1 MHCRLA
7 SFEFTARTIAPSAMV
22 DRGLSRFPCEELA
35 CVLGVLDRAGPVDL
49 SRYQGV
55 PYCLPLALTA
65 SASWMRTV
73 SRLNI
78 PAHMPPVNAWPAPL
92 RTHTH
97 HSGPMW
103 IATPSSYET
112 FTHCHLAGFHRRTNA
127 WPHAPSHRHWFLWT
141 EKKKSSNIFSVVSKL
156 QPKSLKSGTPKWSPP
171 TDISL

>member
-1 MHCRLA
+1 M
-7 SFEFTARTIAPSAMV
+7 
-22 DRGLSRFPCEELA
+22 
-35 CVLGVLDRAGPVDL
+35 LGVLDRAGPVDL
-49 SRYQGV
+49 SRYRGD

-65 SASWMRTV
+65 SASWMSTV

-127 WPHAPSHRHWFLWT
+127 
-141 EKKKSSNIFSVVSKL
+141 NVDY
-156 QPKSLKSGTPKWSPP
+156 LKVNQA
-171 TDISL
+171 ISTGLFTL

>member
-1 MHCRLA
+1 M
-7 SFEFTARTIAPSAMV
+7 
-22 DRGLSRFPCEELA
+22 
-35 CVLGVLDRAGPVDL
+35 LGVLDRAGPVDL
-49 SRYQGV
+49 SRYRGD

-65 SASWMRTV
+65 SASWMSTV

-127 WPHAPSHRHWFLWT
+127 WHLRSLFFLHHLMHKTSPEKPDQLDHNICVPHKML
-141 EKKKSSNIFSVVSKL
+141 
-156 QPKSLKSGTPKWSPP
+156 SP
-171 TDISL
+171 DA

>member
-1 MHCRLA
+1 MAHRSRCSGASQVQYGAVRLPATVRCRLA

-49 SRYQGV
+49 SRYRGD

-65 SASWMRTV
+65 SASWMSTV

-127 WPHAPSHRHWFLWT
+127 R
-141 EKKKSSNIFSVVSKL
+141 
-156 QPKSLKSGTPKWSPP
+156 P
-171 TDISL
+171 TDACQI

>member
-1 MHCRLA
+1 M
-7 SFEFTARTIAPSAMV
+7 
-22 DRGLSRFPCEELA
+22 
-35 CVLGVLDRAGPVDL
+35 LGVLDRAGPVDL
-49 SRYQGV
+49 SRYRGD

-65 SASWMRTV
+65 SASWMSTV

-127 WPHAPSHRHWFLWT
+127 WHNAWHHCLPGTTVCLAPLSRINSFM
-141 EKKKSSNIFSVVSKL
+141 SNP
-156 QPKSLKSGTPKWSPP
+156 QHSGGGFA
-171 TDISL
+171 IRCCGG